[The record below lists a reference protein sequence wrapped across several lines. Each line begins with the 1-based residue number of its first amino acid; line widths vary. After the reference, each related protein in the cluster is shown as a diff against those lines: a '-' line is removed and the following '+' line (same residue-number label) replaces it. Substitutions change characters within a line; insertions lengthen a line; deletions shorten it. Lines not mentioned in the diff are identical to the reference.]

1 MGQAQHQVD
10 QTMPNEQRARRIKAP
25 LAFHE
30 AGHAVIGWA
39 LGLHVI
45 EIMVLDDRPGKAKID
60 GAERLPLVDQIA
72 IYQVGHAAEESLGY
86 LLPAWAIRR
95 DAQCTV
101 NLITAKEIR
110 ERLERAR
117 WIYEGRRRAKGLL
130 EQHENMVHKVAAH
143 LSRSRRLDADEFKS
157 LMEAAG

>member
-1 MGQAQHQVD
+1 MIISSCTPAKERVGSIVRN
-10 QTMPNEQRARRIKAP
+10 TRWTRLLPTEQRARRIKAP

-45 EIMVLDDRPGKAKID
+45 EITALDDRPGKAKID

-86 LLPAWAIRR
+86 LLP
-95 DAQCTV
+95 
-101 NLITAKEIR
+101 
-110 ERLERAR
+110 
-117 WIYEGRRRAKGLL
+117 
-130 EQHENMVHKVAAH
+130 
-143 LSRSRRLDADEFKS
+143 
-157 LMEAAG
+157 